1 MKRIFLSLFGL
12 LVAALMLTACNGK
25 TIKLSADDN
34 NSTIS
39 MKSGETLYVSIDG
52 NPTTGYIWEVDS
64 VDQNILQLVGEA
76 EYVSDSNLNPKKT
89 GVGGTYKFKFTAVS
103 AGTTTLVLKYW
114 RTFEPENP
122 PIETFTV
129 EVDVN

>member
-34 NSTIS
+34 NSMIS
-39 MKSGETLYVSIDG
+39 MKSGETLFISIDG

-64 VDQNILQLVGEA
+64 VDQNIL
-76 EYVSDSNLNPKKT
+76 
-89 GVGGTYKFKFTAVS
+89 
-103 AGTTTLVLKYW
+103 
-114 RTFEPENP
+114 
-122 PIETFTV
+122 
-129 EVDVN
+129 